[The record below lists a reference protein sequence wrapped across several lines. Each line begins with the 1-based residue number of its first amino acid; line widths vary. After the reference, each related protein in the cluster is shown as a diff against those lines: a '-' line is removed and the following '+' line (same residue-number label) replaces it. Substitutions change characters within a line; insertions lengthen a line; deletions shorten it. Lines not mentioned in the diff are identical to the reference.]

1 MHNDSKL
8 IEIRGIGFNNKGA
21 ELMLHA
27 ILDKIK
33 QEFPNASFT
42 MNVTESS
49 GSRSYERRSKLG
61 FYQNTYLR
69 RRGIDFSFLLSLLP
83 KKLLDMYGIVN
94 ISEIDIV
101 LDASGFSYS
110 DQCGTAYCKELSIL
124 CKRWK
129 RNGTKVVLLPQ
140 AFGPFNN
147 PVNRKNI
154 TSIIKDSDLIFA
166 RDKDS
171 YDHLDKILPNQKK
184 IQIAGDFTNLIDG
197 IKPKNFNSIENKFA
211 VIPNYR
217 MIDKSNSLS
226 KIKYISFIKKII
238 VCASELNLRPYILV
252 HHKNDMDLAREIQSE
267 VFKKVNIVIED
278 DPLVLKGIIGLS
290 EYIFSSRYHGLV
302 SALSQSKMAF
312 GTGWSHKYKM
322 LFDDY
327 NFPDGLLDMN
337 MNYDEISNY
346 FQKAFR
352 SENKNHISSSI
363 SKQAEIL
370 KNKSMEMWQEVLR
383 IIKDS

>member
-1 MHNDSKL
+1 MITWIKFFL
-8 IEIRGIGFNNKGA
+8 I
-21 ELMLHA
+21 
-27 ILDKIK
+27 
-33 QEFPNASFT
+33 Q
-42 MNVTESS
+42 
-49 GSRSYERRSKLG
+49 
-61 FYQNTYLR
+61 
-69 RRGIDFSFLLSLLP
+69 
-83 KKLLDMYGIVN
+83 
-94 ISEIDIV
+94 
-101 LDASGFSYS
+101 
-110 DQCGTAYCKELSIL
+110 
-124 CKRWK
+124 
-129 RNGTKVVLLPQ
+129 
-140 AFGPFNN
+140 
-147 PVNRKNI
+147 
-154 TSIIKDSDLIFA
+154 
-166 RDKDS
+166 
-171 YDHLDKILPNQKK
+171 K

-226 KIKYISFIKKII
+226 KRKYVSFIKNII
-238 VCASELNLRPYILV
+238 VSTSELNLRPYILV
-252 HHKNDMDLAREIQSE
+252 HHKNDVDLAREIQSE

-302 SALSQSKMAF
+302 SALSQSKIAF

-346 FQKAFR
+346 FQKVLI

-363 SKQAEIL
+363 SKQSGIL
-370 KNKSMEMWQEVLR
+370 KNKTMEMWQQVLR